1 MPVTTIRICEET
13 DARIMLKDGS
23 FQDYLQMWFD
33 RIPKQKRPKPVE
45 LRPWF
50 NCGTLREVLQV
61 YSEYM
66 DEIRLEIGGKTLFRR
81 MLGDSWSL
89 YVKVG
94 DLWVK
99 RDYDDK
105 NLSAEDLFP
114 DNLSVKEICG
124 EKELMKADIREL
136 ARSVARK
143 SNHFYPGRI
152 YRFGDHEL
160 WTVARWGDTSAL
172 VCSDDLHCSSVLLHD
187 TDIARHI
194 EKYRAAH
201 RKAFGTF

>member
-13 DARIMLKDGS
+13 EARIMLKDGS

-33 RIPKQKRPKPVE
+33 RIPKRKRPKPVE
-45 LRPWF
+45 IRRYF
-50 NCGTLREVLQV
+50 NCGTLREVVQI
-61 YSEYM
+61 YSEFM
-66 DEIRLEIGGKTLFRR
+66 DEIHLEIGGKALFKR
-81 MLGDSWSL
+81 MHGDSWSL

-94 DLWVK
+94 NLWLY
-99 RDYDDK
+99 RDYDEK
-105 NLSAEDLFP
+105 NLSAEELFP

-124 EKELMKADIREL
+124 EKELMKAGIREL

-143 SNHFYPGRI
+143 SNHFYPGRV

-160 WTVARWGDTSAL
+160 WTADNWGSMDIR
-172 VCSDDLHCSSVLLHD
+172 VCSDDLTCFHMHSYE

-194 EKYRAAH
+194 EEYRAAH
-201 RKAFGTF
+201 RKVFGAF